1 MKGWNGRLMSPLLAA
16 TEADAVQET
25 LLGEAIEHAP
35 VGALVLDETGR
46 YLAANRTACKL
57 TGYERRELL
66 SLSPADLAVEPS
78 SVPAQLHDMATGEL
92 ECGSTCM
99 RCKSGEVVTVD
110 FRVGATR
117 SGGLPYFVLVFWERQ
132 ES

>member
-1 MKGWNGRLMSPLLAA
+1 MISALLAA

-57 TGYERRELL
+57 TGYDRRELL
-66 SLSPADLAVEPS
+66 SLTPADLAVEPTA
-78 SVPAQLHDMATGEL
+78 VPARLHAMATGEL
-92 ECGSTCM
+92 EHGSTCM

-110 FRVGATR
+110 YRVGATR
-117 SGGLPYFVLVFWERQ
+117 SGGLPYFVLVFWQHE